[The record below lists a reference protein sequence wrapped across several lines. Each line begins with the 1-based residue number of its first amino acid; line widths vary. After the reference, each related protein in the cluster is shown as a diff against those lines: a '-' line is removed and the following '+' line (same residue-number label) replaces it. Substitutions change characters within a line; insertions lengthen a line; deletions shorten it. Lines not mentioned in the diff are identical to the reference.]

1 MKLPFLLALGLLTN
15 SLVAAD
21 SPASPPPSIL
31 LVTVDTLRADRVGCY
46 GYAPAE
52 TPNLDRLAA
61 AGVRFE
67 HARSQVPLTLPS
79 HATILTGRLPP
90 RHRVRGNGLFCLG
103 SDVPT
108 LAAALGDVGYD
119 TAAVVSSVVLDRIF
133 GLDQGFDH
141 YDDNQRFGARS
152 AFDYRER
159 GASQV
164 ARAATEILARL
175 EPPFFLWVH
184 LYDPHTPWVAPRA
197 FAERHPKRP
206 YDAEI
211 SFADAAFGIIWER
224 VRERAGDHLLVVATS
239 DHGESLG
246 EHGENQHGFTLHR
259 GVLQVP
265 LLIAGPGI
273 PSARVIVPVVGL
285 DDLAPTLASLAGASL
300 PGVDGQTLEP
310 LWTGSKRPLA
320 KPQWE
325 ETLHPLYDC
334 GWAPLRGFW
343 SPDWHFIAGPRPELY
358 DSRSD
363 PADQHDLAAAK
374 PQLVSTLSRRLE
386 AMAERLGDLAEPPP
400 TLKESAE
407 SRQKLAQLAAL
418 GYLPRAP
425 ASRPGTR
432 LDPKDGLPGWLA
444 VEATSQ
450 LLARGS
456 TALARKQLE
465 PHLRSDP
472 ENPRLWHQWGRIL
485 AAIGEGDRA
494 DRAFRKALALDNRS
508 EYLKTT
514 YAEFLRHE
522 GRTDQARVWYH
533 EVLTANPRAVDA
545 TLALADLALAAG
557 NPDQAE
563 KLLLEAF
570 NAGVRDP
577 QLLDRLGYRA
587 KARGDHGAAHGY
599 FTATLDLD
607 PADPAAHLELGRLEL
622 RARRFGNAFAHFD
635 RCFSGARAYTCRMET
650 ARGWLLAGNLGRARE
665 FLRLALEVASKQAE
679 RQEAQSRLTELDR
692 LGDKGPPQR

>member
-1 MKLPFLLALGLLTN
+1 MSRAEAALKPRFLLVLALMTSSG
-15 SLVAAD
+15 VASTV
-21 SPASPPPSIL
+21 SPPPPSIL

-46 GYAPAE
+46 GYAHAE

-61 AGVRFE
+61 EGVRFE

-90 RHRVRGNGLFCLG
+90 RHRLRGNGLFCLG

-108 LAAALGDVGYD
+108 LAAALGDLGYD

-141 YDDNQRFGARS
+141 YDDNQRIGARS

-164 ARAATEILARL
+164 AAAATEILSGLR
-175 EPPFFLWVH
+175 PPFFLWVH

-197 FAERHPKRP
+197 FGERHPKRP

-211 SFADAAFGIIWER
+211 SFADAAFGVIWER
-224 VRERAGDHLLVVATS
+224 VGQRAGDQLLVVATS

-246 EHGENQHGFTLHR
+246 QHGENQHGFTLHR
-259 GVLQVP
+259 GVLRVP

-273 PSARVIVPVVGL
+273 PSARVIMPVVGL
-285 DDLAPTLASLAGASL
+285 VDLAPTLASLAGAKL
-300 PGVDGQTLEP
+300 PGVDGHTLEP
-310 LWTGSKRPLA
+310 LWTGSASSRREPL
-320 KPQWE
+320 WE

-343 SPDWHFIAGPRPELY
+343 GPDWHFVAAPRPELY
-358 DSRSD
+358 DSQKD
-363 PADQHDLAAAK
+363 PTDEHDLAAAE
-374 PQLVSTLSRRLE
+374 PELVASLSRRLE
-386 AMAERLGDLAEPPP
+386 AMAQRLGDLAEPPP
-400 TLKESAE
+400 TIKDSPE
-407 SRQKLAQLAAL
+407 SRQKLAQLAVL
-418 GYLPRAP
+418 GYHTSAP
-425 ASRPGTR
+425 TSRRPGPR

-450 LLARGS
+450 LLAQGEP
-456 TALARKQLE
+456 TLARKQLE

-472 ENPRLWHQWGRIL
+472 ENPRLWHQRGRIL

-494 DRAFRKALALDNRS
+494 DRAFRRALSLDGRS
-508 EYLKTT
+508 EFLKAT
-514 YAEFLRHE
+514 YAEFLLHQ
-522 GRTDQARVWYH
+522 GRTDQARLLYR
-533 EVLTANPRAVDA
+533 EILAANPRAVDA

-563 KLLLEAF
+563 VLLLSAH
-570 NAGVRDP
+570 AVGVRDP
-577 QLLDRLGYRA
+577 QLLDSLGFRA
-587 KARGDHGAAHGY
+587 KARGDHGAAHAY
-599 FTATLDLD
+599 FTATLALD
-607 PADPAAHLELGRLEL
+607 PADPSAHLELGRHEL
-622 RARRFGNAFAHFD
+622 RARRFGSAFAHLD
-635 RCFSGARAYTCRMET
+635 RCFSGVRAYTCRMET
-650 ARGWLLAGNLGRARE
+650 ARGWLMAGDLDRARG
-665 FLRLALEVASKQAE
+665 FLRLALEVASGPAE
-679 RQEAQSRLTELDR
+679 RQEAQSRLTEL
-692 LGDKGPPQR
+692 GD